1 MAGNIPQMAVNSQ
14 MMMLQQA
21 QQQQAQQQ
29 HHQQQ
34 QQQHQQQPQTQNKQF
49 QNLIYSNLM
58 QSMSTAPGN
67 SWQSQLNIGDR
78 FAKTS
83 NLYGSSPPH
92 PISSPIP
99 FLLLLLLCVLNSACG
114 THDEAPETANSS

>member
-1 MAGNIPQMAVNSQ
+1 
-14 MMMLQQA
+14 
-21 QQQQAQQQ
+21 
-29 HHQQQ
+29 
-34 QQQHQQQPQTQNKQF
+34 
-49 QNLIYSNLM
+49 LM
-58 QSMSTAPGN
+58 QSMGTAPVN

-99 FLLLLLLCVLNSACG
+99 FLLLLCLNTACG
-114 THDEAPETANSS
+114 THDEARETANSS